1 MTLEARSNDVRSLK
15 GDAGWRRESSWS
27 SRHGPASL
35 RFFILNPAMDQG
47 QAGASGRAESFHFR
61 ISTAIGRAR
70 LLASLLVLTG
80 LRSAGQE
87 PSPGLPCGNW
97 EEFPNCTGLA
107 GSAPRC
113 TINSTKKVRRARHP
127 IWKPWEICEIRFPS
141 ELFSFAHIE
150 CVASSPPASRLTS
163 RDGVSYLLHSNHHI
177 PAKPPEL
184 RMVSPELSI
193 TSYLRTHG
201 LPCPHKLPHDRYGSV
216 NGYRRCSLDRW
227 YEDFMARQ

>member
-1 MTLEARSNDVRSLK
+1 MMTLKTRSADVRSLRD
-15 GDAGWRRESSWS
+15 DAGWRRDSSWS

-87 PSPGLPCGNW
+87 PRPGLPCGNW

-107 GSAPRC
+107 GSAPQC
-113 TINSTKKVRRARHP
+113 MIIAIKEMGRAR
-127 IWKPWEICEIRFPS
+127 
-141 ELFSFAHIE
+141 
-150 CVASSPPASRLTS
+150 
-163 RDGVSYLLHSNHHI
+163 
-177 PAKPPEL
+177 
-184 RMVSPELSI
+184 
-193 TSYLRTHG
+193 
-201 LPCPHKLPHDRYGSV
+201 
-216 NGYRRCSLDRW
+216 
-227 YEDFMARQ
+227 